1 MVDVTRR
8 FTIVPIP
15 ADVLEGVRDGGLPSD
30 RVTAGGGEPLRCC
43 LRDAEPGEELLLFGY
58 RPPLPAESPYC
69 EQGAVFAHAVRCAGP
84 DGDGYPSDWATRPQ
98 VLRAYT
104 SDGRIHP
111 ASRLHDGTDPAAALT
126 QVLAAD
132 GVVEV
137 HSRNIVYGCFMFS
150 ARLAEA
156 TSS

>member
-1 MVDVTRR
+1 MPSRGRSSCCSGTGRLCRPAVPSSRR
-8 FTIVPIP
+8 
-15 ADVLEGVRDGGLPSD
+15 ERGGGLSLC
-30 RVTAGGGEPLRCC
+30 GS
-43 LRDAEPGEELLLFGY
+43 

-84 DGDGYPSDWATRPQ
+84 DSDGYPTDWSTRPQ

-111 ASRLHDGTDPAAALT
+111 ASRLHDGTDPARALA
-126 QVLAAD
+126 QVLAED

-156 TSS
+156 